1 MPTHG
6 EVHQIQSKVRDA
18 MDARDHILAARGKG
32 DEQGIDAGLERL
44 TLALGELNEALRSVR
59 SDPADRQ
66 P

>member
-6 EVHQIQSKVRDA
+6 EVHQIQSKLREA
-18 MDARDHILAARGKG
+18 MDARDHLLTARRER
-32 DEQGIDAGLERL
+32 DERGIDAALERL
-44 TLALGELNEALRSVR
+44 TGALDELNEALRSVR